1 MKTIT
6 VRVDDNVYNILKK
19 AAHGE
24 RRTISNFIENASLSY
39 LTNEMYVSDYEM
51 EDIMKDAGLVSGIK
65 KGLDDVKKGRY
76 RLFYK
81 IENDKILVII
91 LHIDDRKDPY

>member
-19 AAHGE
+19 AADGE

-39 LTNEMYVSDYEM
+39 LTNEIYVSDYEM
-51 EDIMKDAGLVSGIK
+51 AEIMKDAKLVSGIK
-65 KGLDDVKKGRY
+65 KGLDDAKKRK
-76 RLFYK
+76 YK
-81 IENDKILVII
+81 IVE
-91 LHIDDRKDPY
+91 